1 MANDIVIP
9 LKWLSMVVSID
20 AYENTQ
26 ARQIVEDELKL
37 RLVSMGAKFHNIE
50 WHLHMG
56 ENLYQCFVTYY
67 EVPNG
72 N

>member
-37 RLVSMGAKFHNIE
+37 RLVSLGATFHNI
-50 WHLHMG
+50 
-56 ENLYQCFVTYY
+56 
-67 EVPNG
+67 
-72 N
+72 